1 MTSAIA
7 SVESIMDPRTD
18 SSASR
23 FWGGFR
29 TPSDGG
35 LLVSSATRAIR
46 RNPPSRERE
55 GRPVLRSAEDDNA
68 VENENGSSRRI
79 FPCHFGIYLH
89 VGLWRTMWTI
99 VNTPSDKNGEGASKG
114 ALSSVES
121 AQRLSGR

>member
-29 TPSDGG
+29 TPSEAG
-35 LLVSSATRAIR
+35 LRVSSATRAIR
-46 RNPPSRERE
+46 RTPPSRDRE
-55 GRPVLRSAEDDNA
+55 GRRAPQRAEDDNA

-89 VGLWRTMWTI
+89 LGLWTTMWTI
-99 VNTPSDKNGEGASKG
+99 VNCPSDKNERAPARAPSR
-114 ALSSVES
+114 
-121 AQRLSGR
+121 RLRA